1 MTKILVV
8 EDDPLNMELTQE
20 ILNSMGF
27 TVHGAKDG
35 TEAIKKVEKEYYDLI
50 LMDIGLPDMN
60 GIEVTKIIKSRPQYK
75 NVPVIALT
83 VYAMKGEKEKILES
97 GLDDYISKPIN
108 VPDFQK
114 RIISWVDTSGLEEK
128 SY

>member
-8 EDDPLNMELTQE
+8 EDEPLNMELTQE

-27 TVHGAKDG
+27 TVRGARDG
-35 TEAIKKVEKEYYDLI
+35 KEAIKNIEKESYDLI
-50 LMDIGLPDMN
+50 LMDIGLPDMS
-60 GIEVTKIIKSRPQYK
+60 GIEVTKIIKSMPRYK

-83 VYAMKGEKEKILES
+83 VYAMKGEKEKILEA

-108 VPDFQK
+108 LPEFQK
-114 RIISWVDTSGLEEK
+114 KIISWVDTSGLEEK
-128 SY
+128 PY